1 MEQAGSG
8 QYILASSLA
17 APTLNGED
25 YGSALALVRLTTRE
39 NGIDARLEKHFAEV
53 LMGLTGPVSP
63 RADRVSGDVWPV
75 WAGAGWTAA
84 VTGNLSLTAPKDTIA
99 GVPMGISFMSGRD
112 QDSLLLSVGLAF
124 EQAGLSAPHPDYQPT
139 ISVGDMTAL

>member
-8 QYILASSLA
+8 QHMLVSSLA

-39 NGIDARLEKHFAEV
+39 HGIKARHEKHFAEV
-53 LMGLTGPVSP
+53 LMGPTGPVSP
-63 RADRVSGDVWPV
+63 RADRVSGDVRPV

-84 VTGNLSLTAPKDTIA
+84 VTDNLSLTAPTDTIA
-99 GVPMGISFMSGRD
+99 GVPVGTSFMIGRD
-112 QDSLLLSVGLAF
+112 QDSLLLSVSPAF
-124 EQAGLSAPHPDYQPT
+124 EQAGSGSPRPDYKPT
-139 ISVGDMTAL
+139 VSVGDMTAL